1 MNLYYYII
9 VKLLSMVLYILV
21 FVNCSG
27 LNDNLKVNLWKL
39 IFRMYKIFRIYI
51 YVVVNVLDVFV
62 YFLIDIIIFIIK
74 IFFLFKFVC

>member
-1 MNLYYYII
+1 
-9 VKLLSMVLYILV
+9 MVLYILV

-39 IFRMYKIFRIYI
+39 IFRMYKIFKIYI

-62 YFLIDIIIFIIK
+62 YFLKDIIIFIIK

>member
-62 YFLIDIIIFIIK
+62 YFLKDIIIFIIK